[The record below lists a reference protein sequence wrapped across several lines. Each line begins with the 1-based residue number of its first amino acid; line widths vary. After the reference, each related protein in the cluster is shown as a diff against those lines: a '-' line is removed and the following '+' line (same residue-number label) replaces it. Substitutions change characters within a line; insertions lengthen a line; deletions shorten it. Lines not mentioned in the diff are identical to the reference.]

1 MAEAHDLFRGTLSA
15 TGDRIAALKAVRMRF
30 GLDLRQAKEVMLQA
44 EATATSVDE
53 HEKHIAEVLEQ
64 VITEQRHGEPLSP
77 PTDVNGK

>member
-1 MAEAHDLFRGTLSA
+1 MEEAHDLFRRTLSA

-53 HEKHIAEVLEQ
+53 HEELIADALEQ
-64 VITEQRHGEPLSP
+64 LITDQRHSDRSQGP
-77 PTDVNGK
+77 PR